1 MNARTTR
8 WLHVTL
14 AVAAA
19 TAFTFVVVCLMV
31 MLNYHVATAVPESG
45 GFRCVFIEG
54 LRGERSEPNRKE
66 EQEPAPQQEDQI
78 MTVNLDTALPTTPTI
93 EPLDL
98 NLAIPS
104 PALDAVRVAVREV
117 RSASKSGSAA
127 TPAAMSRSDSTE
139 PRTANQVDRPP
150 REHVGNVKPP
160 YPERERQLGIEGT
173 VVVELLIDERG
184 HVIDVKFTSGPE
196 AFRRAVLEVARS
208 WRFDPAEDRGQR
220 VKLWG
225 TKEVRFKHPRNRS

>member
-1 MNARTTR
+1 MNPRRTR
-8 WLHVTL
+8 WLNVAL

-19 TAFTFVVVCLMV
+19 TAFTFVVVCSMV
-31 MLNYHVATAVPESG
+31 ILNYHVATAVPKSG

-54 LRGERSEPNRKE
+54 LRGERSEPSRKE
-66 EQEPAPQQEDQI
+66 EQEPPQQQEDQI
-78 MTVNLDTALPTTPTI
+78 MTVNLDAALPTTPSI

-98 NLAIPS
+98 NLTVPS
-104 PALDAVRVAVREV
+104 PAADAVRIAVREV
-117 RSASKSGSAA
+117 RSVAKSSSAA

-139 PRTANQVDRPP
+139 PRSANQVDRPP
-150 REHVGNVKPP
+150 REHAGNVKPP
-160 YPERERQLGIEGT
+160 YPERERQLGIEGS

-184 HVIDVKFTSGPE
+184 HVLDVRFTSGPE
-196 AFRRAVLEVARS
+196 AFRRAVLEVVRS

-220 VKLWG
+220 VKTWG